1 MSTVTILLVNGYI
14 RPMEKLLG
22 DERIVPSA
30 VYELCCLFYTVNVPL
45 ILWKRLNH
53 YDGTVEVGGLDLN
66 NLSSFVLKQKTRKSK
81 GFTSLCHIP
90 SIFRSLPNDMV
101 SGSTFDAMLVT
112 ETPGSSTMSLILY
125 DAADTMTKQ
134 TVNVQHEFMHSLN
147 HEMWTENQFIFCPL
161 RNSVIYEHKAN
172 LYEMDFNDIKTK
184 KDLFG
189 IKELKQDKK
198 LYVVYLHIHST
209 IFSLHWNTY
218 RICHCFLGIYWF
230 CQLQIRC
237 IAGY

>member
-1 MSTVTILLVNGYI
+1 
-14 RPMEKLLG
+14 
-22 DERIVPSA
+22 
-30 VYELCCLFYTVNVPL
+30 
-45 ILWKRLNH
+45 
-53 YDGTVEVGGLDLN
+53 
-66 NLSSFVLKQKTRKSK
+66 
-81 GFTSLCHIP
+81 
-90 SIFRSLPNDMV
+90 
-101 SGSTFDAMLVT
+101 MLVT
-112 ETPGSSTMSLILY
+112 NPPPDHIYHPDRNPVLFAMSLILY

-134 TVNVQHEFMHSLN
+134 TVNVQHEFTHSLN
-147 HEMWTENQFIFCPL
+147 HEMWTENQFIFCPQ
-161 RNSVIYEHKAN
+161 RNSVIYEHEAN
-172 LYEMDFNDIKTK
+172 LYEMNFNDIKTK

-218 RICHCFLGIYWF
+218 RICHCFLGIYWV